1 MQGILDE
8 LLTHSRPLVPL
19 APEEVDLARVVD
31 DVLALHE
38 AVAAQRDVRLERVG
52 PAPVPLRCDPRKVR
66 QVLLNLLQNALE
78 ASAPRS
84 TIRIAVGV
92 GEDAVRIDVDDEGSG
107 LGAVELA
114 RAFDVGFTTKTTG
127 SGLGLALA
135 RGLVRQHGG
144 ELTLSRREPRGCR
157 ASFTLSR
164 SLAALD
170 ATVRPPPRASETLA
184 EAT

>member
-1 MQGILDE
+1 M
-8 LLTHSRPLVPL
+8 
-19 APEEVDLARVVD
+19 
-31 DVLALHE
+31 
-38 AVAAQRDVRLERVG
+38 AAQREVRLERGG
-52 PAPVPLRCDPRKVR
+52 PPSMPLRCDPRKVR
-66 QVLLNLLQNALE
+66 QVLVNLVQNALE

-84 TIRIAVGV
+84 TIRITLHA
-92 GEDAVRIDVDDEGSG
+92 GEDEARIDVDDEGSG

-170 ATVRPPPRASETLA
+170 TTERPPRASETLA